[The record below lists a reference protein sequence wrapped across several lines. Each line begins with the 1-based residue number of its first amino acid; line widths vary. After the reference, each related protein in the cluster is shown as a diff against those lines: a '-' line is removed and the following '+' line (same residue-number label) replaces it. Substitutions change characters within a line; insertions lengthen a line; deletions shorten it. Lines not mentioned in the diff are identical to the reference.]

1 MPVGRPFFLTLGTSA
16 ARRTSSTPAGSTA
29 GERGDECR
37 QEDPLLLARPCRVDH
52 FPLDECHQEDPIS
65 FLARPCRVDRSLYP
79 DECRQEDP
87 IFFFGASLQ
96 GRPSSSVDRFS
107 PFRQP
112 FTSHFLISHLT
123 SLSVFFAL
131 PCKASLEEPGVTSR
145 TGFEGMQSLRSARR
159 HHALPDEGKQQRVS
173 LY

>member
-87 IFFFGASLQ
+87 IFFLA
-96 GRPSSSVDRFS
+96 RPCRVDR
-107 PFRQP
+107 PPLLTGFR
-112 FTSHFLISHLT
+112 
-123 SLSVFFAL
+123 LSVN
-131 PCKASLEEPGVTSR
+131 PSRVTFSY
-145 TGFEGMQSLRSARR
+145 LI
-159 HHALPDEGKQQRVS
+159 
-173 LY
+173 

>member
-1 MPVGRPFFLTLGTSA
+1 MNAARRTHFCWRVPAGSTISPLTSATRRTQFLFWRVPAGSTVLSTLTSA
-16 ARRTSSTPAGSTA
+16 ARRT
-29 GERGDECR
+29 
-37 QEDPLLLARPCRVDH
+37 QFH
-52 FPLDECHQEDPIS
+52 
-65 FLARPCRVDRSLYP
+65 
-79 DECRQEDP
+79 
-87 IFFFGASLQ
+87 FGASLQ

-112 FTSHFLISHLT
+112 LTSRCLVSHLT